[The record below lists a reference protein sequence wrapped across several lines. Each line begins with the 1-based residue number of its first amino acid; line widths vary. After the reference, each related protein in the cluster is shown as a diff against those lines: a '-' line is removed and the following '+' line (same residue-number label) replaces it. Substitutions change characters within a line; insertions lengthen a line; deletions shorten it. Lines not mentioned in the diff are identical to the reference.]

1 MIAGARGLEPVSPA
15 PRAAR
20 ALGATGMVEPRG
32 PCPPGTAH
40 TVKSLKHHHGIFLER

>member
-32 PCPPGTAH
+32 PCPPGTAPA
-40 TVKSLKHHHGIFLER
+40 VPSLSRHRGLFLER